1 MSTYDFVYVVN
12 GSYDNTWAK
21 TDVQTVF
28 FRTSPTDQT
37 FMAQR
42 SRSNGGRWASWS
54 VCDTPM
60 PSTLTLPMVEAGG
73 HKALDPAKVLFGTS
87 SPDEAVSYATPYYGD
102 RLTTRNAYDT
112 EKSYVVNGEG
122 FFVVTHDE
130 LATLFLSKKMPSN
143 LANRL
148 GKTMG
153 QSPIAH
159 EKRTYENF
167 VAQSDEFPTS
177 KWGNGLFQ
185 VFPRGSDVFKVYDGT
200 VVGKA
205 TGEVIIVEPRTFDVS
220 YARPNGDV
228 YYSRQIDEHSDVYV
242 LRKAREHNENVLL
255 FGAPGTGKTALA
267 EASYISDEGDSELIT
282 ILGTAETEVADFIGS
297 YTQRPNEGFV
307 WVDGALVQA
316 MEQGKVL
323 LIDEIGLIDP
333 KVLSIVYSVMDGRG
347 ELTVTQNPDRGTVKA
362 KDGFF
367 VIGATNPN
375 AIGVQLSE
383 ALLSRFTIQVEVNSD
398 YELAEH
404 LGVNKKLVNA
414 SRLLDRQ
421 RQNGT
426 VMWSPQLRE
435 LFAFQRNEKIFGL
448 NFSARSLIAGAPEI
462 DRDNVADV
470 VSKAL
475 GTTLSPLRMEG

>member
-1 MSTYDFVYVVN
+1 
-12 GSYDNTWAK
+12 
-21 TDVQTVF
+21 
-28 FRTSPTDQT
+28 
-37 FMAQR
+37 
-42 SRSNGGRWASWS
+42 
-54 VCDTPM
+54 
-60 PSTLTLPMVEAGG
+60 
-73 HKALDPAKVLFGTS
+73 
-87 SPDEAVSYATPYYGD
+87 
-102 RLTTRNAYDT
+102 
-112 EKSYVVNGEG
+112 
-122 FFVVTHDE
+122 
-130 LATLFLSKKMPSN
+130 
-143 LANRL
+143 
-148 GKTMG
+148 
-153 QSPIAH
+153 
-159 EKRTYENF
+159 
-167 VAQSDEFPTS
+167 
-177 KWGNGLFQ
+177 
-185 VFPRGSDVFKVYDGT
+185 
-200 VVGKA
+200 
-205 TGEVIIVEPRTFDVS
+205 
-220 YARPNGDV
+220 
-228 YYSRQIDEHSDVYV
+228 
-242 LRKAREHNENVLL
+242 
-255 FGAPGTGKTALA
+255 
-267 EASYISDEGDSELIT
+267 
-282 ILGTAETEVADFIGS
+282 
-297 YTQRPNEGFV
+297 V